1 MEGSAPYRS
10 RTQSTPRAGRLVGRA
25 PALTV
30 RESEV
35 VSWLA
40 AGRTD
45 RQIASAL
52 GLSPRTVHKHL
63 EHVYRKLGVTHA
75 TAAAAVA
82 HGVAGDALTL
92 R

>member
-45 RQIASAL
+45 REIASAL

-63 EHVYRKLGVTHA
+63 EHVYRKLGVTTR
-75 TAAAAVA
+75 TAAVM
-82 HGVAGDALTL
+82 HVVGLLDDA
-92 R
+92 

>member
-1 MEGSAPYRS
+1 MERGAR
-10 RTQSTPRAGRLVGRA
+10 RRGRA
-25 PALTV
+25 PSGPARHWSALVDPILTV

-52 GLSPRTVHKHL
+52 GLSPRTIQKHL
-63 EHVYRKLGVTHA
+63 EHVYRKLGVTTR
-75 TAAAAVA
+75 TAAVMRVV
-82 HGVAGDALTL
+82 GLLDDA
-92 R
+92 